1 MSSQNQ
7 SYSLAIL
14 DEHPFPAGFA
24 GGKASLLATRRD
36 SPREIKVIV
45 ASPSKISESRVVKFA
60 KKVTKHLR
68 TRQGWSAFNVN
79 VQPMEIRQ
87 LPPLGTPQQM
97 EDNVAAWIVD

>member
-14 DEHPFPAGFA
+14 NEHAFPAGFA
-24 GGKASLLATRRD
+24 GTKASFIAARRD

-45 ASPSKISESRVVKFA
+45 SSPSKISESRVVKFA

-79 VQPMEIRQ
+79 VQSMETQQ
-87 LPPLGTPQQM
+87 LPRLGTPQQV
-97 EDNVAAWIVD
+97 EGDVAAWIVE